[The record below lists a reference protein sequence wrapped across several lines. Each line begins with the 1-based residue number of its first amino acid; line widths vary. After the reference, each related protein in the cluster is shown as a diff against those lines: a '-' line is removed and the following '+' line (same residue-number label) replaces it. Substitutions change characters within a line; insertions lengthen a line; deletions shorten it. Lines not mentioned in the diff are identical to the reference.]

1 MPKSTTIFLCSHCD
15 AQYQKWIG
23 RCLECGQWGTI
34 SESAVKKSETEKNKT
49 AAAKTVSLDEIKGEN
64 TPRIATGLSELDRV
78 LGGGIVP
85 GSLILLGG
93 EPGIGKSTLALQLAT
108 LISPTL
114 YLSGEESVGQI
125 KLRADRLFTK
135 KINFRLGNETNVE
148 TICATITAEKPTLAV
163 IDSIQTI
170 TSHDVL
176 GEAGNPNQVRAAT
189 VKLLETAKS
198 TNTAI
203 VIIGHVTK
211 EGTVAGPKTL
221 EHLVDTVL
229 YLEGERHHSYR
240 LLRTVKNRFGAT
252 DEVGIFAMQ
261 EHGLVEVKNSSA
273 AFIADR
279 GEAVSGS
286 ILTCLMEGT
295 RPMLVEIQAL
305 VNKTVFGYPVRKAS
319 GFDLNRLHV
328 LVAVLE
334 KRAGLSLGQYDIH
347 INVVGGINAG
357 EPAADLTV
365 CLAIASS
372 YKDKAL
378 GADLVV
384 FGEVGLGGEVRR
396 VSQAEKRIKESANLG
411 MRRVITAAS
420 STKNSTTVEINPNP
434 KLSEGKNYDKS
445 GLKIIGVKNIA
456 ELITHT

>member
-1 MPKSTTIFLCSHCD
+1 MAATKQIFICSHCD

-34 SESAVKKSETEKNKT
+34 TESTVAKAEIKKDKIST
-49 AAAKTVSLDEIKGEN
+49 AAKTVLLHEIKGE
-64 TPRIATGLSELDRV
+64 TAPRTATHLNELDRV
-78 LGGGIVP
+78 LGGGIVA

-93 EPGIGKSTLALQLAT
+93 EPGIGKSTLALQLAA
-108 LISPTL
+108 LVSPSL
-114 YLSGEESVGQI
+114 YLSGEESIGQI
-125 KLRADRLFTK
+125 KLRADRLFGNTNN
-135 KINFRLGNETNVE
+135 IRLGTDTSVE
-148 TICATITAEKPTLAV
+148 GMCAAIIEHKPTLAV

-170 TSHDVL
+170 SVDEVP
-176 GEAGNPNQVRAAT
+176 GEAGSPNQIRAAT
-189 VKLLETAKS
+189 VKLLETAKKTGTS
-198 TNTAI
+198 I

-252 DEVGIFAMQ
+252 DEVGIFEMH
-261 EHGLVEVKNSSA
+261 ESGLVEVKNASA

-279 GEAVSGS
+279 GEAVPGS

-328 LVAVLE
+328 LAAVLE

-347 INVVGGINAG
+347 INVVGGIKAN
-357 EPAADLTV
+357 EPAADLAV

-372 YKDKAL
+372 FKDKAL
-378 GADLVV
+378 GTDLVV
-384 FGEVGLGGEVRR
+384 FGEVGLGGEVRG
-396 VSQAEKRIKESANLG
+396 VSQAEKRLKESVGLG
-411 MRRVITAAS
+411 MKRVITAAS
-420 STKNSTTVEINPNP
+420 TQTKEI
-434 KLSEGKNYDKS
+434 KN
-445 GLKIIGVKNIA
+445 LKIIGVKNIA